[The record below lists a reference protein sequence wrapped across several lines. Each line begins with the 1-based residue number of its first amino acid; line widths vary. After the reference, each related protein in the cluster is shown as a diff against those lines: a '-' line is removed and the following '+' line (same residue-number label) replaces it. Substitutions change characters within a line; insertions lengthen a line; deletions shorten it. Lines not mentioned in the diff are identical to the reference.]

1 MTIMIIVIYQNSL
14 ILTKYFT
21 ILIKNPSKL
30 QNKIKILYNIPSTI
44 NEIHQSIQDLKI
56 YIYIRIHN
64 KSKYIKNTIQFDRRK
79 P

>member
-1 MTIMIIVIYQNSL
+1 MTIMIIVIYQNLL

-30 QNKIKILYNIPSTI
+30 QNKIKILYNISSTI

-56 YIYIRIHN
+56 YIYI
-64 KSKYIKNTIQFDRRK
+64 
-79 P
+79 